1 MWRDAWLPGL
11 EKGQSAQSIDINYTL
26 VSDLIDVNTYTWQA
40 DVVNSLFGSDQARRV
55 LSMPLSRFTQED
67 EFLWQGDN
75 TEEYLVRSG
84 YKWLVSNTGDGT
96 ECANT
101 SQNNELRVF
110 YNRIWNLKLANK
122 IKITFWR
129 IANNFLPT
137 LSNLVPP
144 RVATSSWCPV
154 CSDAEETVKH
164 LFCDCAVI
172 TQVLNALLVP
182 FAPSNNTNNWKLW
195 LVKEFVNSSLDKCKL
210 WMVVFWAV
218 WFNRNSAYHEGVNQQ
233 AYGIVA
239 FVKKHTCKNWTV
251 WIRFYKRFNV
261 LRVAFGSHQRDLK

>member
-1 MWRDAWLPGL
+1 MNAQLGSYPSYIWRGIWSARRVVEEGGGGEWAVAPLLICGETHGCLDL
-11 EKGQSAQSIDINYTL
+11 EMGQSR
-26 VSDLIDVNTYTWQA
+26 A
-40 DVVNSLFGSDQARRV
+40 DMVNSLFDSDQARRV
-55 LSMPLSRFTQED
+55 LSIPLSRFNQED
-67 EFLWQGDN
+67 EFLWQRDN
-75 TEEYLVRSG
+75 TGEYLVRSG

-137 LSNLVPP
+137 LSNLVAR

-154 CSDAEETVKH
+154 CSDAEETVEH

-172 TQVLNALLVP
+172 TQVLNAVLVP

-195 LVKEFVNSSLDKCKL
+195 LVKEFVNSSLDSIL
-210 WMVVFWAV
+210 
-218 WFNRNSAYHEGVNQQ
+218 
-233 AYGIVA
+233 
-239 FVKKHTCKNWTV
+239 
-251 WIRFYKRFNV
+251 
-261 LRVAFGSHQRDLK
+261 GSLV

>member
-1 MWRDAWLPGL
+1 
-11 EKGQSAQSIDINYTL
+11 
-26 VSDLIDVNTYTWQA
+26 
-40 DVVNSLFGSDQARRV
+40 
-55 LSMPLSRFTQED
+55 MPLSRFTQED